1 MEKSV
6 GQEVSLGSQD
16 PALTGSERTEKS
28 PYLFHPCRLHVGP
41 GCKLPPRPAEAH
53 NDGVCVHCEVCVT
66 NLWFNIAVVQGLS
79 VPLEASSCI

>member
-28 PYLFHPCRLHVGP
+28 PISSIHVDSMLGQDVSSLLALRRHTMM
-41 GCKLPPRPAEAH
+41 GF
-53 NDGVCVHCEVCVT
+53 VCIVKCV
-66 NLWFNIAVVQGLS
+66 
-79 VPLEASSCI
+79 